1 LSRHGKMW
9 GEQQM
14 TRKPSSLKI
23 ILQNQ
28 GYSKKAAAAICEW
41 YSCTDPAR
49 SEPD

>member
-1 LSRHGKMW
+1 MW

-14 TRKPSSLKI
+14 RKPSSLKI
-23 ILQNQ
+23 ILRDQ

-41 YSCTDPAR
+41 YSCTDPAC